1 MDETTIPSR
10 DDDHRTFQQMMAFAD
25 GPAYARRARRVHGAF
40 DDLLARCR
48 KKRDE
53 WLTFVRIAL
62 GTLRGLAG
70 EWEALRPCVR
80 DDKSLDVLRRLYD
93 ELQPRLRV
101 PVEPTTSV
109 RKHRAA
115 LAELIDGLERFNRR
129 WLAYAAELDLRL
141 INELREGYNR
151 FFLLEKECAVRSPR
165 LARQGFRQLEPLT
178 TEGLAALLPP
188 LAVPRAGD

>member
-80 DDKSLDVLRRLYD
+80 DDESLDVLRRLYD

-129 WLAYAAELDLRL
+129 WLAYAAELDLRP

-151 FFLLEKECAVRSPR
+151 WYLLEKELALRNAAAARFGFQR
-165 LARQGFRQLEPLT
+165 LPLLT
-178 TEGLAALLPP
+178 VEEVLQRLPS
-188 LAVPRAGD
+188 LGVPRPA

>member
-40 DDLLARCR
+40 EDLLARCQ

-70 EWEALRPCVR
+70 EWKALRPCVR
-80 DDKSLDVLRRLYD
+80 DDESLDVLRRLYD
-93 ELQPRLRV
+93 ELLPRLRV

-129 WLAYAAELDLRL
+129 WLAYAAELDLRP

-151 FFLLEKECAVRSPR
+151 WYLLEKE
-165 LARQGFRQLEPLT
+165 LALRNAAAARFGFQR
-178 TEGLAALLPP
+178 LPP
-188 LAVPRAGD
+188 LTVEEVLQRLPPLGVPRPA

>member
-10 DDDHRTFQQMMAFAD
+10 DDDHKAFQQMLAFAD

-40 DDLLARCR
+40 DDLLQRCR

-53 WLTFVRIAL
+53 WLPFVRLAL

-70 EWEALRPCVR
+70 SWDALRPCVR
-80 DDKSLDVLRRLYD
+80 DDESLDTLRRLHD

-115 LAELIDGLERFNRR
+115 LAELVDGLERFNRR
-129 WLAYAAELDLRL
+129 WLAYVAELDLRP

-151 FFLLEKECAVRSPR
+151 WYVLEKEMALRNAAAARFGFQR
-165 LARQGFRQLEPLT
+165 LSPLT
-178 TEGLAALLPP
+178 VEEVLQRLPP
-188 LAVPRAGD
+188 LGVPHLA

>member
-1 MDETTIPSR
+1 MDETIPSR

-40 DDLLARCR
+40 EDLLGRCR

-53 WLTFVRIAL
+53 WLTFVRVAL

-70 EWEALRPCVR
+70 SWEALRPCVR
-80 DDKSLDVLRRLYD
+80 DDESLDILRRLYD

-101 PVEPTTSV
+101 PVEPTTSI
-109 RKHRAA
+109 RKRRAA

-129 WLAYAAELDLRL
+129 WLAYAAELDLRP

-151 FFLLEKECAVRSPR
+151 WYLLEKE
-165 LARQGFRQLEPLT
+165 LALRNAAAARFGFQR
-178 TEGLAALLPP
+178 LPP
-188 LAVPRAGD
+188 LTVEEVLQRLPPLGVPRPA